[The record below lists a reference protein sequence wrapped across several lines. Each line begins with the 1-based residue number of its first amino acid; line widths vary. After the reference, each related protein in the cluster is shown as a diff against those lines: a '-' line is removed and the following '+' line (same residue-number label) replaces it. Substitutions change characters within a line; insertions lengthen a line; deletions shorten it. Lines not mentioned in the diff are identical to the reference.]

1 MNQYEEICKDMGLRA
16 KAAAFELAQLDQGT
30 LDAALLAI
38 ADAVEAQTDE
48 IMAAN
53 KQDLDKSGDYNV
65 PQTMIDRLTLTP
77 PNRIAQMA
85 EGVRQVAA
93 LESPVRSVMETITR
107 PNGLTIEK
115 RAVPFGVIGIIFE
128 ARPNVTIDAGVLCLK
143 TANATILR
151 GGKEAFHTN
160 QIIVSIMRNTL
171 ESLGINGDA
180 IQLVEVLDRDMVGV
194 LLQQREYIDVIIPRG
209 GGAGLIRRVVEES
222 SIPVIETG
230 SGVCHT
236 FVDEYANLD
245 MALDIAINAKV
256 QRPSVC
262 NAMETLLVH
271 QAVAAEFLPRLDI
284 ALQEYGVRIHGDE
297 VVAQYMKN
305 TIPLTETSFNT
316 EYNDMD
322 LNVRIVQNLEE
333 AIEHVNY
340 YTTHHSEAIITD
352 EPMRA
357 TVFMNLVD
365 CSTVYHNA
373 STRFTDGFEFG
384 FGAEIGIST
393 QKLHARGP
401 MGLQALT
408 SYKYFV
414 FGEGQVRT

>member
-1 MNQYEEICKDMGLRA
+1 MNQYEEICKDMGQRA
-16 KAAAFELAQLDQGT
+16 KAASFELAQIDQGT
-30 LDAALLAI
+30 LDSALLAI

-53 KQDLDKSGDYNV
+53 QLDLDKSGDYNV

-77 PNRIAQMA
+77 NRIAQMA
-85 EGVRQVAA
+85 EGVRQVAT
-93 LESPVRSVMETITR
+93 LESPVGSVMETITR

-171 ESLGINGDA
+171 ETLGITPDA
-180 IQLVEVLDRDMVGV
+180 VQLVEVLDREMVGV
-194 LLQQREYIDVIIPRG
+194 LLQQREYIDVVIPR
-209 GGAGLIRRVVEES
+209 GGAGLIRRVVNES
-222 SIPVIETG
+222 SIPVIKTG

-245 MALDIAINAKV
+245 MALEIAINAKV

-262 NAMETLLVH
+262 NSMETLLVH
-271 QAVAAEFLPRLDI
+271 QAVAAEFLPRLDV
-284 ALQEYGVRIHGDE
+284 ALQEYGVRIHGDNA
-297 VVAQYMKN
+297 VAQYMGN
-305 TIPLTETSFNT
+305 TIPLTDDSFNT

-322 LNVRIVQNLEE
+322 LNVRIVDTLEE
-333 AIEHVNY
+333 AIDHVNLY
-340 YTTHHSEAIITD
+340 STHHSEAIVTD

-357 TVFMNLVD
+357 KVFMNLVD

-414 FGEGQVRT
+414 FGEGQVRK

>member
-1 MNQYEEICKDMGLRA
+1 MNQYEEICKDMGQRA
-16 KAAAFELAQLDQGT
+16 KVASFELAQIDQGT
-30 LDAALLAI
+30 LDSALLAI

-53 KQDLDKSGDYNV
+53 QLDLDKSGDYNV

-77 PNRIAQMA
+77 SRISQMA
-85 EGVRQVAA
+85 EGVRQVASI
-93 LESPVRSVMETITR
+93 ESPVGSVIETITR
-107 PNGLTIEK
+107 PNGLVIEK

-171 ESLGINGDA
+171 ETLGITPDA
-180 IQLVEVLDRDMVGV
+180 IQLVEVLDREMVGV
-194 LLQQREYIDVIIPRG
+194 LLQQREYIDVVIPR
-209 GGAGLIRRVVEES
+209 GGAGLIRRVVNES

-236 FVDEYANLD
+236 FVDEYTNLD
-245 MALDIAINAKV
+245 MALEIAINAKV

-262 NAMETLLVH
+262 NSMETLLVH
-271 QAVAAEFLPRLDI
+271 QAVAAEFLPRLDV
-284 ALQEYGVRIHGDE
+284 ALQEYGVRIHGDNA
-297 VVAQYMKN
+297 VAQYMGN
-305 TIPLTETSFNT
+305 TIPLTDDSFNT

-322 LNVRIVQNLEE
+322 LNVRIVDTLEE
-333 AIEHVNY
+333 AIDHVNLY
-340 YTTHHSEAIITD
+340 STHHSEAIVTD

-357 TVFMNLVD
+357 KVFMNLVD

-414 FGEGQVRT
+414 FGEGQVRK

>member
-1 MNQYEEICKDMGLRA
+1 MNQYEKICKDMGQRA
-16 KAAAFELAQLDQGT
+16 KTASFELAQLDQET
-30 LDAALLAI
+30 LDSALLAI

-53 KQDLDKSGDYNV
+53 ELDLEKSVDYNL
-65 PQTMIDRLTLTP
+65 PRTMIDRLTLTP
-77 PNRIAQMA
+77 SRIAQMA

-93 LESPVRSVMETITR
+93 LESPVGSIIETITR
-107 PNGLTIEK
+107 PNGLIIEK
-115 RAVPFGVIGIIFE
+115 RSVPFGVIGIIFE

-160 QIIVSIMRNTL
+160 QIIVSIMRDTL
-171 ESLGINGDA
+171 ESLGINGDS
-180 IQLVEVLDRDMVGV
+180 IQLVEVLDRDLVGV

-209 GGAGLIRRVVEES
+209 GAGLIRRVVEDS

-236 FVDEYANLD
+236 FVDEFADLE
-245 MALDIAINAKV
+245 MALEIAVNAKV

-262 NAMETLLVH
+262 NSMETLLVH
-271 QAVAAEFLPRLDI
+271 QAVAREFLPRLNI
-284 ALQEYGVRIHGDE
+284 ALLEYGVRIHGE
-297 VVAQYMKN
+297 
-305 TIPLTETSFNT
+305 SFST

-322 LNVRIVQNLEE
+322 LNVRIVENLEE
-333 AIEHVNY
+333 AIDHVNR

-357 TVFMNLVD
+357 NVFMNLVD

-393 QKLHARGP
+393 QKLHAR
-401 MGLQALT
+401 ALT

>member
-30 LDAALLAI
+30 LDAVLIAI

-77 PNRIAQMA
+77 NRIAQMA

-93 LESPVRSVMETITR
+93 LESPVGSIIETITR

-143 TANATILR
+143 TGNATILR

-171 ESLGINGDA
+171 EALGINGDA

-209 GGAGLIRRVVEES
+209 GAGLIRRVVEES

-236 FVDEYANLD
+236 FVD
-245 MALDIAINAKV
+245 K
-256 QRPSVC
+256 
-262 NAMETLLVH
+262 
-271 QAVAAEFLPRLDI
+271 

-297 VVAQYMKN
+297 AVAQYMEN

-316 EYNDMD
+316 EYNDLD
-322 LNVRIVQNLEE
+322 LNVRIVENLEE
-333 AIEHVNY
+333 AIEHVNC

>member
-1 MNQYEEICKDMGLRA
+1 MNQYEEICKDMGQRA
-16 KAAAFELAQLDQGT
+16 KAASFELAQIDQHT
-30 LDAALLAI
+30 LDSALLAI

-48 IMAAN
+48 IMSAN
-53 KQDLDKSGDYNV
+53 QLDLDKSGDYNV

-77 PNRIAQMA
+77 NRIAQMA
-85 EGVRQVAA
+85 EGVRQVVT
-93 LESPVRSVMETITR
+93 LESPVGSVMETITR

-171 ESLGINGDA
+171 ETLGITPDA

-194 LLQQREYIDVIIPRG
+194 LLHQREYIDVIIPRG
-209 GGAGLIRRVVEES
+209 GAGLIRRVVDES

-236 FVDEYANLD
+236 FIDEYANLD

-262 NAMETLLVH
+262 NSMETLLVH
-271 QAVAAEFLPRLDI
+271 QAVAGEFLPHLDK
-284 ALQEYGVRIHGDE
+284 ALQEYGVRIPGDTA
-297 VVAQYMKN
+297 VAQYMEN
-305 TIPLTETSFNT
+305 TIPLT
-316 EYNDMD
+316 
-322 LNVRIVQNLEE
+322 
-333 AIEHVNY
+333 
-340 YTTHHSEAIITD
+340 
-352 EPMRA
+352 
-357 TVFMNLVD
+357 
-365 CSTVYHNA
+365 
-373 STRFTDGFEFG
+373 
-384 FGAEIGIST
+384 
-393 QKLHARGP
+393 
-401 MGLQALT
+401 
-408 SYKYFV
+408 
-414 FGEGQVRT
+414 

>member
-1 MNQYEEICKDMGLRA
+1 MNQYEEICKDMGQRA
-16 KAAAFELAQLDQGT
+16 KAASFELAQIDQGT
-30 LDAALLAI
+30 LDSALLAI

-53 KQDLDKSGDYNV
+53 QLDLDKSGDYNV

-77 PNRIAQMA
+77 SRISQMA
-85 EGVRQVAA
+85 EGVRQVAT
-93 LESPVRSVMETITR
+93 LESPVGSVMETITR
-107 PNGLTIEK
+107 PNGLVIEK

-171 ESLGINGDA
+171 ETLGITPDA
-180 IQLVEVLDRDMVGV
+180 IQLVEVLDREMVGV
-194 LLQQREYIDVIIPRG
+194 LLQQREYIDVVIPR
-209 GGAGLIRRVVEES
+209 GGAGLIRRVVNES

-236 FVDEYANLD
+236 FVDEYVNLD
-245 MALDIAINAKV
+245 MALEIAINAKV

-271 QAVAAEFLPRLDI
+271 RAVAGEFLPRLDV
-284 ALQEYGVRIHGDE
+284 ALQEYGVRIHGDNA
-297 VVAQYMKN
+297 VAQYMGN
-305 TIPLTETSFNT
+305 TIPLTDDSFNT
-316 EYNDMD
+316 EYNDLD
-322 LNVRIVQNLEE
+322 LNVRIVDTLEE
-333 AIEHVNY
+333 AIDHVNLY
-340 YTTHHSEAIITD
+340 STHHSEAIVTD

-357 TVFMNLVD
+357 KVFMNLVD

-414 FGEGQVRT
+414 FGEGQVRK

>member
-1 MNQYEEICKDMGLRA
+1 MNQYEEICKDMGQRA
-16 KAAAFELAQLDQGT
+16 KAASFELAQIDQGT
-30 LDAALLAI
+30 LDSALLAI

-53 KQDLDKSGDYNV
+53 QLDLDKSGDYNV

-77 PNRIAQMA
+77 SRISQMA
-85 EGVRQVAA
+85 EGVRQVASI
-93 LESPVRSVMETITR
+93 ESPVGSVIETITR
-107 PNGLTIEK
+107 PNGLVIEK

-171 ESLGINGDA
+171 ETLGITPDA
-180 IQLVEVLDRDMVGV
+180 IQLVEVLDREMVGV
-194 LLQQREYIDVIIPRG
+194 LLQQREYIDVVIPR
-209 GGAGLIRRVVEES
+209 GGAGLIRRVVNES

-230 SGVCHT
+230 SGVCHI

-245 MALDIAINAKV
+245 MALEIAINAKV

-262 NAMETLLVH
+262 NSMETLLVH
-271 QAVAAEFLPRLDI
+271 QAVAAEFLPRLDV
-284 ALQEYGVRIHGDE
+284 ALQEYGVRIHGDNA
-297 VVAQYMKN
+297 VAQYMGN
-305 TIPLTETSFNT
+305 TIPLTDDSFNT

-322 LNVRIVQNLEE
+322 LNVRIVDTLEE
-333 AIEHVNY
+333 AIDHVNLY
-340 YTTHHSEAIITD
+340 STHHSEAIVTD

-357 TVFMNLVD
+357 KVFMNLVD

-414 FGEGQVRT
+414 FGEGQVRK

>member
-1 MNQYEEICKDMGLRA
+1 MNQYEEICKDMGQRA
-16 KAAAFELAQLDQGT
+16 KAASFELAQIDQGT
-30 LDAALLAI
+30 LDSALLAI

-53 KQDLDKSGDYNV
+53 QLDLDKSGDYNV

-77 PNRIAQMA
+77 SRIAQMA

-93 LESPVRSVMETITR
+93 IESPVGSVIETITR
-107 PNGLTIEK
+107 PNGLVIEK

-143 TANATILR
+143 TSNATILR

-171 ESLGINGDA
+171 ETLGITPDA
-180 IQLVEVLDRDMVGV
+180 IQLVEVLDREMVGV
-194 LLQQREYIDVIIPRG
+194 LLQQREYIDVVIPR
-209 GGAGLIRRVVEES
+209 GGAGLIRRVVDES

-236 FVDEYANLD
+236 FVDEYGNLD
-245 MALDIAINAKV
+245 MALEIAINAKV

-262 NAMETLLVH
+262 NSMETLLVH
-271 QAVAAEFLPRLDI
+271 QAVAAEFLPRLDV
-284 ALQEYGVRIHGDE
+284 ALQEYGVRIHGDND
-297 VVAQYMKN
+297 VAQYMGN
-305 TIPLTETSFNT
+305 TIPLTDDSFNT

-322 LNVRIVQNLEE
+322 LNVRIVDTLEE
-333 AIEHVNY
+333 AIDHVNLY
-340 YTTHHSEAIITD
+340 STHHSEAIVTD

-357 TVFMNLVD
+357 KVFMNLVD

-414 FGEGQVRT
+414 FGEGQVRK

>member
-1 MNQYEEICKDMGLRA
+1 MNQYEEICKDMGQRA
-16 KAAAFELAQLDQGT
+16 KAASFELAQIDQGT
-30 LDAALLAI
+30 LDSALLAI

-53 KQDLDKSGDYNV
+53 QLDLDKSGDYNV

-77 PNRIAQMA
+77 SRISQMA
-85 EGVRQVAA
+85 EGVRQVASI
-93 LESPVRSVMETITR
+93 ESPVGSVIETITR
-107 PNGLTIEK
+107 PNGLVIEK

-171 ESLGINGDA
+171 ETLGITPDA
-180 IQLVEVLDRDMVGV
+180 IQLVEVLDREMVGV
-194 LLQQREYIDVIIPRG
+194 LLQQREYIDVVIPR
-209 GGAGLIRRVVEES
+209 GGAGLIRRVVNES

-236 FVDEYANLD
+236 FVDKYANLE
-245 MALDIAINAKV
+245 MALEIAINAKV

-262 NAMETLLVH
+262 NSMETLLVH
-271 QAVAAEFLPRLDI
+271 QAVAAEFLPRLDV
-284 ALQEYGVRIHGDE
+284 ALQEYGVRIHGDNA
-297 VVAQYMKN
+297 VAQCMGN
-305 TIPLTETSFNT
+305 TIPLTDNSFNT

-322 LNVRIVQNLEE
+322 LNVRIVDTLEE
-333 AIEHVNY
+333 AIDHVNLY
-340 YTTHHSEAIITD
+340 STHHSEAIVTD

-357 TVFMNLVD
+357 KVFMNLVD

-414 FGEGQVRT
+414 FGEGQVRK

>member
-77 PNRIAQMA
+77 NRIAQMA

-93 LESPVRSVMETITR
+93 LESPVGSVMETITR

-209 GGAGLIRRVVEES
+209 GAGLIRRVVEES

-271 QAVAAEFLPRLDI
+271 QAVAGEFLPRLDT

-297 VVAQYMKN
+297 AVAQYMRN

>member
-1 MNQYEEICKDMGLRA
+1 MNRYEEICKDMGQRA
-16 KAAAFELAQLDQGT
+16 KAASFELAQIDQGT
-30 LDAALLAI
+30 LDSALLAI

-53 KQDLDKSGDYNV
+53 QLDLDKSGDYNV

-77 PNRIAQMA
+77 SRIAQMA

-93 LESPVRSVMETITR
+93 IESPVGSVIETITR
-107 PNGLTIEK
+107 PNGLVIEK

-143 TANATILR
+143 TSNATILR

-171 ESLGINGDA
+171 ETLGITPDA

-194 LLQQREYIDVIIPRG
+194 LLHQREYIDVVIPR
-209 GGAGLIRRVVEES
+209 GGAGLIRRVVDES

-236 FVDEYANLD
+236 FVDEYGNLD
-245 MALDIAINAKV
+245 MALEIAINAKV

-262 NAMETLLVH
+262 NSMETLLVH
-271 QAVAAEFLPRLDI
+271 QAVAAEFLPRLDV
-284 ALQEYGVRIHGDE
+284 ALQEYGVRIHGDND
-297 VVAQYMKN
+297 VAQYMGN
-305 TIPLTETSFNT
+305 TIPLTDDSFNT

-322 LNVRIVQNLEE
+322 LNVRIVDTLEE
-333 AIEHVNY
+333 AIDHVNLY
-340 YTTHHSEAIITD
+340 STHHSEAIVTD

-357 TVFMNLVD
+357 KVFMNLVD

-414 FGEGQVRT
+414 FGEGQVRK

>member
-48 IMAAN
+48 IMVAN
-53 KQDLDKSGDYNV
+53 KQDLDKSADYHV
-65 PQTMIDRLTLTP
+65 PQTMIDRLTLT

-85 EGVRQVAA
+85 EGVRQVAT
-93 LESPVRSVMETITR
+93 LESPVGSVMERITR

-143 TANATILR
+143 TGNATILR

-171 ESLGINGDA
+171 ETLGITPDA
-180 IQLVEVLDRDMVGV
+180 IQFVEVLDREMVGV
-194 LLQQREYIDVIIPRG
+194 LLQQRKYIDVIIPR

-245 MALDIAINAKV
+245 MALEIAINAKV

-262 NAMETLLVH
+262 NSMETLLVH
-271 QAVAAEFLPRLDI
+271 QAVAAEFLPRLAE
-284 ALQEYGVRIHGDE
+284 ALQEYGVRIHGDNA
-297 VVAQYMKN
+297 VAQYMGN
-305 TIPLTETSFNT
+305 TIPLTDDSFNT

-322 LNVRIVQNLEE
+322 LNVRIVDTLEE
-333 AIEHVNY
+333 AIDHVNLY
-340 YTTHHSEAIITD
+340 STHHSEAIVTD

-357 TVFMNLVD
+357 KVFMNLVD
-365 CSTVYHNA
+365 C
-373 STRFTDGFEFG
+373 
-384 FGAEIGIST
+384 
-393 QKLHARGP
+393 
-401 MGLQALT
+401 
-408 SYKYFV
+408 
-414 FGEGQVRT
+414 

>member
-1 MNQYEEICKDMGLRA
+1 MNQYEEICKDMGQRA
-16 KAAAFELAQLDQGT
+16 KAASFELAQIDQGT
-30 LDAALLAI
+30 LDSALLAI
-38 ADAVEAQTDE
+38 ADAVEAQADE

-53 KQDLDKSGDYNV
+53 QLDLDKSGDYNV

-77 PNRIAQMA
+77 SRISQMA

-93 LESPVRSVMETITR
+93 LESPVGSVIETITR

-143 TANATILR
+143 TSNATILR

-160 QIIVSIMRNTL
+160 QIIVTIMRNTL
-171 ESLGINGDA
+171 ESLGITPDA

-194 LLQQREYIDVIIPRG
+194 LLHQREYIDVIIPR

-230 SGVCHT
+230 SGVCHIYI
-236 FVDEYANLD
+236 DEYANLD
-245 MALDIAINAKV
+245 MALEIAINAKV

-262 NAMETLLVH
+262 NSMETLLVH
-271 QAVAAEFLPRLDI
+271 QAVAAEFLPRLDV
-284 ALQEYGVRIHGDE
+284 ALQEYGVRIHGNNA
-297 VVAQYMKN
+297 VAQYMGN
-305 TIPLTETSFNT
+305 TIPLTDDSFNT

-322 LNVRIVQNLEE
+322 LNVRIVDTLEE
-333 AIEHVNY
+333 AIDHVNLY
-340 YTTHHSEAIITD
+340 STHHSEAIVTD

-357 TVFMNLVD
+357 KVFMNLVD

-414 FGEGQVRT
+414 FGEGQVRK

>member
-53 KQDLDKSGDYNV
+53 KQDLDKSGDYHV
-65 PQTMIDRLTLTP
+65 PQTMIDRLTLT

-85 EGVRQVAA
+85 EGVRQVAT
-93 LESPVRSVMETITR
+93 LESPVGAIIETIIR

-128 ARPNVTIDAGVLCLK
+128 ARPNVTLDAGVLCLK
-143 TANATILR
+143 TSNATILR

-160 QIIVSIMRNTL
+160 QTIVSIMRNTL
-171 ESLGINGDA
+171 ESLGITPDA

-194 LLQQREYIDVIIPRG
+194 LLQKREYIDVVIPR
-209 GGAGLIRRVVEES
+209 GGAGLIRRVVDES

-230 SGVCHT
+230 SGVCHI

-245 MALDIAINAKV
+245 MALEIAINAKV

-262 NAMETLLVH
+262 NSMETLLVH
-271 QAVAAEFLPRLDI
+271 QAVAAAFLPCLDE
-284 ALQEYGVRIHGDE
+284 ALQEYGVRIHGDNT
-297 VVAQYMKN
+297 VAQYMGN
-305 TIPLTETSFNT
+305 TIPLTNDSFST

-322 LNVRIVQNLEE
+322 LNVRVVENLEE
-333 AIEHVNY
+333 AIEHINRY
-340 YTTHHSEAIITD
+340 STHHSEAIVTD

-357 TVFMNLVD
+357 KIFMNLVD

-414 FGEGQVRT
+414 FGEGQVRK

>member
-1 MNQYEEICKDMGLRA
+1 MNQYEEICKDMGQRA
-16 KAAAFELAQLDQGT
+16 KAASFELAQIDQGT
-30 LDAALLAI
+30 LDSALLAI

-53 KQDLDKSGDYNV
+53 QLDLDKSGDYNV

-77 PNRIAQMA
+77 SRISQMA

-93 LESPVRSVMETITR
+93 LESPVGSVIETITR
-107 PNGLTIEK
+107 PNGLVIEK

-171 ESLGINGDA
+171 ETLGITPDA

-194 LLQQREYIDVIIPRG
+194 LLHQRKYIDVII
-209 GGAGLIRRVVEES
+209 
-222 SIPVIETG
+222 
-230 SGVCHT
+230 
-236 FVDEYANLD
+236 
-245 MALDIAINAKV
+245 
-256 QRPSVC
+256 
-262 NAMETLLVH
+262 
-271 QAVAAEFLPRLDI
+271 RLDK
-284 ALQEYGVRIHGDE
+284 ALQEYGVRIHGDTA
-297 VVAQYMKN
+297 VAQYMEN
-305 TIPLTETSFNT
+305 TIPLTEDSFNT

-322 LNVRIVQNLEE
+322 LNVRIVNSLEE
-333 AIEHVNY
+333 AIVHVNR
-340 YTTHHSEAIITD
+340 YTTHHSESIVTD

-357 TVFMNLVD
+357 TIFMNLVD

-414 FGEGQVRT
+414 FGQGQVRK

>member
-1 MNQYEEICKDMGLRA
+1 MNQYEEICKDMGQRA
-16 KAAAFELAQLDQGT
+16 KVASFELAQIDQGT
-30 LDAALLAI
+30 LDSALLAI

-53 KQDLDKSGDYNV
+53 QLDLDKSGDYNV

-77 PNRIAQMA
+77 SRISQMA
-85 EGVRQVAA
+85 EGVRQVASI
-93 LESPVRSVMETITR
+93 ESPVGSVIETITR
-107 PNGLTIEK
+107 PNGLVIEK

-171 ESLGINGDA
+171 ETLGITPDA
-180 IQLVEVLDRDMVGV
+180 IQLVEVLDREMVGV
-194 LLQQREYIDVIIPRG
+194 LLQQREYIDVVIPR
-209 GGAGLIRRVVEES
+209 GGAGLIRRVVNES

-230 SGVCHT
+230 RGVCHT

-245 MALDIAINAKV
+245 MALEIAINAKV

-262 NAMETLLVH
+262 NSMETLLVH
-271 QAVAAEFLPRLDI
+271 QAVAAEFLPRLDV
-284 ALQEYGVRIHGDE
+284 ALQEYGVRIHGDNA
-297 VVAQYMKN
+297 VAQYMGN
-305 TIPLTETSFNT
+305 TIPLTDDSFNT

-322 LNVRIVQNLEE
+322 LNVRIVDTLEE
-333 AIEHVNY
+333 AIDHVNLY
-340 YTTHHSEAIITD
+340 STHHSEAIVTD

-357 TVFMNLVD
+357 KVFMNLVD

-414 FGEGQVRT
+414 FGEGQVRK

>member
-1 MNQYEEICKDMGLRA
+1 MNQYEKICKDMGQRA
-16 KAAAFELAQLDQGT
+16 KTASFELAQLDQET
-30 LDAALLAI
+30 LDSALLAI

-53 KQDLDKSGDYNV
+53 ELDLEKSVDYNL
-65 PQTMIDRLTLTP
+65 PRTMIDRLTLTP
-77 PNRIAQMA
+77 SRIALMA

-93 LESPVRSVMETITR
+93 LESPVGSIIETITR
-107 PNGLTIEK
+107 PNGLIIEK
-115 RAVPFGVIGIIFE
+115 RSVPFGVIGIIFE

-171 ESLGINGDA
+171 ESLGINGDS
-180 IQLVEVLDRDMVGV
+180 IQLVEVLDRDLVGV

-209 GGAGLIRRVVEES
+209 GAGLIRRVVADS

-236 FVDEYANLD
+236 FVDEFADLE
-245 MALDIAINAKV
+245 MALEIAVNAKV

-262 NAMETLLVH
+262 NSMETLLVH
-271 QAVAAEFLPRLDI
+271 QAVAREFLPRLNI
-284 ALQEYGVRIHGDE
+284 ALLEYGVRIHGDE
-297 VVAQYMKN
+297 AVAQYMVN
-305 TIPLTETSFNT
+305 TIPLTEESFST

-322 LNVRIVQNLEE
+322 LNVRIVENLEE
-333 AIEHVNY
+333 AIDHVNR

-357 TVFMNLVD
+357 NVFMNLVD

>member
-1 MNQYEEICKDMGLRA
+1 MNQYEEICKDMGQRA
-16 KAAAFELAQLDQGT
+16 KAASFELAQIDQGT
-30 LDAALLAI
+30 LDSALLAI

-53 KQDLDKSGDYNV
+53 QLDLDKSGDYNV

-77 PNRIAQMA
+77 NRIAQMA
-85 EGVRQVAA
+85 EGVRQVAT
-93 LESPVRSVMETITR
+93 LESPVGSVMETITR

-171 ESLGINGDA
+171 ETLGITPDA

-194 LLQQREYIDVIIPRG
+194 LLHQREYIDVVIPR
-209 GGAGLIRRVVEES
+209 GGAGLIRRVVNES

-236 FVDEYANLD
+236 LVDEYANLD
-245 MALDIAINAKV
+245 MALEIAINAKV

-262 NAMETLLVH
+262 NSMETLLVH
-271 QAVAAEFLPRLDI
+271 QAVAAEFLPRLDV
-284 ALQEYGVRIHGDE
+284 ALQEYGVRIHGDNA
-297 VVAQYMKN
+297 VAQYMGN
-305 TIPLTETSFNT
+305 TIPLTDDSFNT

-322 LNVRIVQNLEE
+322 LNVRIVDTLEE
-333 AIEHVNY
+333 AIDHVNLY
-340 YTTHHSEAIITD
+340 STHHSEAIVTD

-357 TVFMNLVD
+357 KVFMNLVD

-414 FGEGQVRT
+414 FGEGQVRK

>member
-1 MNQYEEICKDMGLRA
+1 
-16 KAAAFELAQLDQGT
+16 
-30 LDAALLAI
+30 
-38 ADAVEAQTDE
+38 
-48 IMAAN
+48 
-53 KQDLDKSGDYNV
+53 
-65 PQTMIDRLTLTP
+65 
-77 PNRIAQMA
+77 
-85 EGVRQVAA
+85 
-93 LESPVRSVMETITR
+93 
-107 PNGLTIEK
+107 
-115 RAVPFGVIGIIFE
+115 
-128 ARPNVTIDAGVLCLK
+128 
-143 TANATILR
+143 
-151 GGKEAFHTN
+151 
-160 QIIVSIMRNTL
+160 MRDTL
-171 ESLGINGDA
+171 ESLGINGDS
-180 IQLVEVLDRDMVGV
+180 IQLVEVLDRDLVGV

-209 GGAGLIRRVVEES
+209 GAGLIRRVVEDS

-236 FVDEYANLD
+236 FVDEFADLE
-245 MALDIAINAKV
+245 MALEIAVNAKV

-262 NAMETLLVH
+262 NSMETLLVH
-271 QAVAAEFLPRLDI
+271 QAVAREFLPRLNI
-284 ALQEYGVRIHGDE
+284 ALLEYGVRIHGDE
-297 VVAQYMKN
+297 AVA
-305 TIPLTETSFNT
+305 
-316 EYNDMD
+316 
-322 LNVRIVQNLEE
+322 
-333 AIEHVNY
+333 HVNR

-357 TVFMNLVD
+357 NVFMNLVD

>member
-1 MNQYEEICKDMGLRA
+1 MNQYEEICKDMGQRA
-16 KAAAFELAQLDQGT
+16 KAASFELAQIDQGT
-30 LDAALLAI
+30 LDSALLAI

-53 KQDLDKSGDYNV
+53 QLDLDKSGDYNV

-77 PNRIAQMA
+77 SRISQMA
-85 EGVRQVAA
+85 EGVRQVASI
-93 LESPVRSVMETITR
+93 ESPVGSVIETITR
-107 PNGLTIEK
+107 PNGLVIEK

-171 ESLGINGDA
+171 ETLGITPDA
-180 IQLVEVLDRDMVGV
+180 IQLVEVLDREMVGV
-194 LLQQREYIDVIIPRG
+194 LLQQREYIDVVIPR
-209 GGAGLIRRVVEES
+209 GGAGLIRRVVNES

-236 FVDEYANLD
+236 FVDKYANLE
-245 MALDIAINAKV
+245 MALEIAINAKV

-262 NAMETLLVH
+262 NSMETLLVH
-271 QAVAAEFLPRLDI
+271 QAVAAEFLTRLDV
-284 ALQEYGVRIHGDE
+284 ALQEYGVRIHGDNA
-297 VVAQYMKN
+297 VAQYMGN
-305 TIPLTETSFNT
+305 TIPLTDNSFNT

-322 LNVRIVQNLEE
+322 LNVRIVDTLEE
-333 AIEHVNY
+333 AIDHVNLY
-340 YTTHHSEAIITD
+340 STHHSEAIVTD

-357 TVFMNLVD
+357 KVFMNLVD

-414 FGEGQVRT
+414 FGEGQVRK

>member
-1 MNQYEEICKDMGLRA
+1 MNQYEKICKDMGQRA
-16 KAAAFELAQLDQGT
+16 KTASFELAQLDQET
-30 LDAALLAI
+30 LDSALLAI

-53 KQDLDKSGDYNV
+53 ELDLEKSVDYNL
-65 PQTMIDRLTLTP
+65 PRTMIDRLTLTP
-77 PNRIAQMA
+77 SRIAQMA
-85 EGVRQVAA
+85 EGVHQVAA
-93 LESPVRSVMETITR
+93 LESPVGSIIETITR
-107 PNGLTIEK
+107 PNGLIIEK
-115 RAVPFGVIGIIFE
+115 RSVPF
-128 ARPNVTIDAGVLCLK
+128 
-143 TANATILR
+143 
-151 GGKEAFHTN
+151 
-160 QIIVSIMRNTL
+160 
-171 ESLGINGDA
+171 
-180 IQLVEVLDRDMVGV
+180 GV

-209 GGAGLIRRVVEES
+209 GAGLIRRVVEDS

-236 FVDEYANLD
+236 FVDEFADLE
-245 MALDIAINAKV
+245 MALEIAVNAKV

-262 NAMETLLVH
+262 NSMETLLVH
-271 QAVAAEFLPRLDI
+271 QAVAREFLPRLNI
-284 ALQEYGVRIHGDE
+284 ALLEYGVRIHGDE
-297 VVAQYMKN
+297 AVAQYMEN
-305 TIPLTETSFNT
+305 TIPLTEESFST

-322 LNVRIVQNLEE
+322 LNVRIVENLEE
-333 AIEHVNY
+333 AIEHVNR

-357 TVFMNLVD
+357 NVFMNLVD

>member
-1 MNQYEEICKDMGLRA
+1 MNQYEEICKDMGQRA
-16 KAAAFELAQLDQGT
+16 KAASFELAQIDQGT
-30 LDAALLAI
+30 LDSALLAI

-53 KQDLDKSGDYNV
+53 QLDLDKSGDYNV

-77 PNRIAQMA
+77 SRISQMA
-85 EGVRQVAA
+85 EGVRQVASI
-93 LESPVRSVMETITR
+93 ESPVGSVIETITR
-107 PNGLTIEK
+107 PNGLVIEK

-171 ESLGINGDA
+171 ETLGITPDA
-180 IQLVEVLDRDMVGV
+180 IQLVEVLDREMVGV
-194 LLQQREYIDVIIPRG
+194 LLQQREYIDVVIPR
-209 GGAGLIRRVVEES
+209 GGAGLIRRVVNES

-236 FVDEYANLD
+236 FVDEYVNLD
-245 MALDIAINAKV
+245 MALEIAINAKV

-262 NAMETLLVH
+262 NSMETLLVH
-271 QAVAAEFLPRLDI
+271 QAVAAEFLPRLDV
-284 ALQEYGVRIHGDE
+284 ALQEYGVRIHGDNA
-297 VVAQYMKN
+297 VAQYMGN
-305 TIPLTETSFNT
+305 TIPLTDDSFNT

-322 LNVRIVQNLEE
+322 LNVRIVDTLEE
-333 AIEHVNY
+333 AIDHVNLY
-340 YTTHHSEAIITD
+340 STHHSEAIVTD

-357 TVFMNLVD
+357 KVFMNLVD

-414 FGEGQVRT
+414 FGEGQVRK

>member
-1 MNQYEEICKDMGLRA
+1 MNQYEKICKDMGQRA
-16 KAAAFELAQLDQGT
+16 KTASFELAQLDQET
-30 LDAALLAI
+30 LDSALLAI

-53 KQDLDKSGDYNV
+53 ELDLEKSVDYNL
-65 PQTMIDRLTLTP
+65 PRTMIDRLTLTP
-77 PNRIAQMA
+77 SRIALMA

-93 LESPVRSVMETITR
+93 LESPVGSIIETITR
-107 PNGLTIEK
+107 PNGLIIEK
-115 RAVPFGVIGIIFE
+115 RSVPFGVIGIIFE

-171 ESLGINGDA
+171 ESLGINGDS
-180 IQLVEVLDRDMVGV
+180 IQLVEVLDRDLVGV

-209 GGAGLIRRVVEES
+209 GAGLIRREDS

-236 FVDEYANLD
+236 FVDEFADLE
-245 MALDIAINAKV
+245 MALEIAVNAKV

-262 NAMETLLVH
+262 NSMETLLVH
-271 QAVAAEFLPRLDI
+271 QAVAREFLPRLNI
-284 ALQEYGVRIHGDE
+284 ALLEYGVRIHGDE
-297 VVAQYMKN
+297 AVAQYMVN
-305 TIPLTETSFNT
+305 TIPLTEESFST

-322 LNVRIVQNLEE
+322 LNVRIVENLEE
-333 AIEHVNY
+333 AIDHVNR

-357 TVFMNLVD
+357 NVFMNLVD

-393 QKLHARGP
+393 QKLHALGP

>member
-1 MNQYEEICKDMGLRA
+1 MNQYEEICKDMGQRA
-16 KAAAFELAQLDQGT
+16 KAASFELAQIDQGT
-30 LDAALLAI
+30 LDSALLAI

-53 KQDLDKSGDYNV
+53 QLDLDKSGDYNV

-77 PNRIAQMA
+77 NRIAQMA
-85 EGVRQVAA
+85 EGVRQVAT
-93 LESPVRSVMETITR
+93 LESPVGSVMETITR

-171 ESLGINGDA
+171 ETLGITPDA
-180 IQLVEVLDRDMVGV
+180 IQLVEVLEREMVGV
-194 LLQQREYIDVIIPRG
+194 LLQQREYIDVVIPR
-209 GGAGLIRRVVEES
+209 GGAGLIRRVVNES

-236 FVDEYANLD
+236 FVVEYANLD
-245 MALDIAINAKV
+245 MALDIAVNAKV

-262 NAMETLLVH
+262 NSMETLLVH
-271 QAVAAEFLPRLDI
+271 QAVAAEFLPRLDV
-284 ALQEYGVRIHGDE
+284 ALQEYGVRIHGDNT
-297 VVAQYMKN
+297 VAQYMEN
-305 TIPLTETSFNT
+305 IIPLTETSFNT
-316 EYNDMD
+316 EYNDLD
-322 LNVRIVQNLEE
+322 LNVRIVENLEE
-333 AIEHVNY
+333 AIEHVNC
-340 YTTHHSEAIITD
+340 YTTHHSEAIVTD

-357 TVFMNLVD
+357 KAFMNLVD

-414 FGEGQVRT
+414 FGEGQVRK

>member
-1 MNQYEEICKDMGLRA
+1 MNQYEEICKDMGQRA
-16 KAAAFELAQLDQGT
+16 KAASFELAQIDQGT
-30 LDAALLAI
+30 LDSALLAI

-53 KQDLDKSGDYNV
+53 QLDLDKSGDYNV
-65 PQTMIDRLTLTP
+65 PQTMVDRLTLTP
-77 PNRIAQMA
+77 SRISQMA
-85 EGVRQVAA
+85 EGVRQVASI
-93 LESPVRSVMETITR
+93 ESPVGSVIETITR
-107 PNGLTIEK
+107 PNGLVIEK

-171 ESLGINGDA
+171 ETLGITPDA
-180 IQLVEVLDRDMVGV
+180 IQLVEVLDREMVGV
-194 LLQQREYIDVIIPRG
+194 LLQQREYIDVVIPR
-209 GGAGLIRRVVEES
+209 GGAGLIRRVVDES

-230 SGVCHT
+230 NGVCHT

-245 MALDIAINAKV
+245 MALEIAINAKV

-262 NAMETLLVH
+262 NSMETLLVH
-271 QAVAAEFLPRLDI
+271 QAVAAEFLPRLDV
-284 ALQEYGVRIHGDE
+284 ALQEYGVRIHGDNA
-297 VVAQYMKN
+297 VAQYMGN
-305 TIPLTETSFNT
+305 TIPLTDDSFNT

-322 LNVRIVQNLEE
+322 LNVRIVDTLEE
-333 AIEHVNY
+333 AIDHVNLY
-340 YTTHHSEAIITD
+340 STHHSEAIVTD

-357 TVFMNLVD
+357 KVFMNLVD

-414 FGEGQVRT
+414 FGEGQVRK

>member
-1 MNQYEEICKDMGLRA
+1 
-16 KAAAFELAQLDQGT
+16 
-30 LDAALLAI
+30 
-38 ADAVEAQTDE
+38 
-48 IMAAN
+48 
-53 KQDLDKSGDYNV
+53 
-65 PQTMIDRLTLTP
+65 
-77 PNRIAQMA
+77 
-85 EGVRQVAA
+85 
-93 LESPVRSVMETITR
+93 
-107 PNGLTIEK
+107 
-115 RAVPFGVIGIIFE
+115 
-128 ARPNVTIDAGVLCLK
+128 
-143 TANATILR
+143 
-151 GGKEAFHTN
+151 
-160 QIIVSIMRNTL
+160 MRNTL
-171 ESLGINGDA
+171 ESLGITPDA

-194 LLQQREYIDVIIPRG
+194 LLHQREYIDVIIPR

-236 FVDEYANLD
+236 YIDEYANLD
-245 MALDIAINAKV
+245 MALEIAINAKV

-262 NAMETLLVH
+262 NSMETLLVH
-271 QAVAAEFLPRLDI
+271 
-284 ALQEYGVRIHGDE
+284 LQEYGVRIHGDTA
-297 VVAQYMKN
+297 VAQYMEN
-305 TIPLTETSFNT
+305 TIPLTEDSFHT

-322 LNVRIVQNLEE
+322 LNVRIVENLEE
-333 AIEHVNY
+333 AINHVNCY
-340 YTTHHSEAIITD
+340 STHHSEAIVTD

-357 TVFMNLVD
+357 RVFMNLVD

-414 FGEGQVRT
+414 FGEGQVRK

>member
-1 MNQYEEICKDMGLRA
+1 MNQYEKICKDMGQRA
-16 KAAAFELAQLDQGT
+16 KTASFELAQLDQET
-30 LDAALLAI
+30 LDSALLAI

-53 KQDLDKSGDYNV
+53 ELDLEKSVDYNL
-65 PQTMIDRLTLTP
+65 PRTMIDRLTLTP
-77 PNRIAQMA
+77 SRIALMA

-93 LESPVRSVMETITR
+93 LESPVGSIIETITR
-107 PNGLTIEK
+107 PNGLIIEK
-115 RAVPFGVIGIIFE
+115 RSVPFGVIGIIFE

-171 ESLGINGDA
+171 ESLGINGDS
-180 IQLVEVLDRDMVGV
+180 IQLVEVLDRDLVGV

-209 GGAGLIRRVVEES
+209 GAGLIRRVEDS

-236 FVDEYANLD
+236 FVDEFADLE
-245 MALDIAINAKV
+245 MALEIAVNAKV

-262 NAMETLLVH
+262 NSMETLLVH
-271 QAVAAEFLPRLDI
+271 QAVAREFLPRLNI
-284 ALQEYGVRIHGDE
+284 ALLEYGVRIHGDE
-297 VVAQYMKN
+297 AVAQYMEN
-305 TIPLTETSFNT
+305 TIPLTEESFST

-322 LNVRIVQNLEE
+322 LNVRIVENLEE
-333 AIEHVNY
+333 AIDHVNR

-357 TVFMNLVD
+357 NVFMNLVD